1 MDDLAETTSP
11 QQRGKPFEKGQSGNP
26 NGRPR
31 GARHKTTI
39 AMQALL
45 DGQGEALAQ
54 KAVELALE
62 GDSVALRLCL
72 ERLLPT
78 RKDSPVPFSLP
89 ALKSSQDA
97 AGALASILEA
107 VSIGDLTPIEA
118 QSIAALIE
126 TYRKTL
132 ETTELETRIKQ
143 LEEMVIK

>member
-1 MDDLAETTSP
+1 MTPDNTDAI
-11 QQRGKPFEKGQSGNP
+11 QGKFQKGQSGNP
-26 NGRPR
+26 AGKPK

-39 AMQALL
+39 AMQTLL

-54 KAVELALE
+54 KAIEFALE

-78 RKDSPVPFSLP
+78 RKDSPVPFFLP

-97 AGALASILEA
+97 AGALAAILEA

-118 QSIAALIE
+118 QSVAALIE
-126 TYRKTL
+126 TYRRTL

-143 LEEMVIK
+143 LEERAAT